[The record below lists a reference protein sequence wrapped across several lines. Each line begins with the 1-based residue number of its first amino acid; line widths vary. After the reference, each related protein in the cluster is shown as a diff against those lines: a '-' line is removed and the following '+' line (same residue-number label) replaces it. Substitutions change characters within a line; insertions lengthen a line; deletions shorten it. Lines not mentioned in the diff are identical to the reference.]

1 MGRARP
7 RAPVPPHPPPSFP
20 PLPLSVSVLTLEKV
34 LQVPEGAPMPHGAR
48 AAPCVPP
55 GPGGSDVMAEARPP
69 PRPLGARL
77 DALCRARAR
86 ELGAAEEG
94 VRSARAGAGAGAGIG
109 DARAAALRADLLA
122 VGEAC
127 AEGVEGQVHD
137 VTVESSR
144 SAYHPVIDALLETG
158 ACAVPSSGRRRRG
171 ALRVLRSVLRGSA
184 GERAAHGASQ
194 AMVTALQVRG
204 VSALAG
210 ECVGRLAHL
219 RTRTRGAA

>member
-1 MGRARP
+1 
-7 RAPVPPHPPPSFP
+7 
-20 PLPLSVSVLTLEKV
+20 
-34 LQVPEGAPMPHGAR
+34 
-48 AAPCVPP
+48 
-55 GPGGSDVMAEARPP
+55 MAEARVP

-94 VRSARAGAGAGAGIG
+94 VRSARAGAGAGVGIGIG

-158 ACAVPSSGRRRRG
+158 ACAVASSGRRRRG